1 MDHTT
6 REYIRSEVNR
16 AVSDRL
22 TPNFFDYMFQEMRF
36 KNLTSDAVSK
46 YLPSEVTRQLAS
58 NTGIVATHVNAQ
70 VPLVLRQEM
79 AGHLAQMQS
88 QFQTKLQE
96 QQQQVS
102 AIQSR
107 HLAELKTASQDLISS
122 QVASISSNNTVLDLL
137 RSQILLRGATFT
149 PLYLSVVKHIHN
161 THPLRHRIQHNRE
174 RPIVRLGGIRREHRT
189 QLITVLGLDD
199 FIIELHIE
207 ILGDFQCLGMYF

>member
-1 MDHTT
+1 MDYTT

-46 YLPSEVTRQLAS
+46 YLPSEVTRQLANS
-58 NTGIVATHVNAQ
+58 TGIVATHVNAQ

-102 AIQSR
+102 AIQTR
-107 HLAELKTASQDLISS
+107 HLAELKTASQDLIAS

-137 RSQILLRGATFT
+137 RNQILTQVTTTQQQELASLRADNQALRNRLSSVEGSVNVSLFMNLIGACIFL
-149 PLYLSVVKHIHN
+149 P
-161 THPLRHRIQHNRE
+161 PA
-174 RPIVRLGGIRREHRT
+174 IVFWKIFG
-189 QLITVLGLDD
+189 
-199 FIIELHIE
+199 
-207 ILGDFQCLGMYF
+207 